1 MRDRGL
7 ALVLLLLLSPAS
19 AAAEWQ
25 IKPFTGLTF
34 GGGTRFDDIERAAGK
49 PNPVFGIT
57 GVLLGSVLGVDADLG
72 RAPGFFESGGQKL
85 LQNSRVTTLT
95 GNVVVAVP
103 KQMAGYSLRPYF
115 VAGAGLMH
123 VSIDG
128 RLGALTVSS
137 TLPAMDFGGG
147 ATGFLTDRVGLSWEV
162 RHFHSIGEGKVRG
175 LSVSG
180 GEQLSFW
187 RATMAV
193 TIRYGK

>member
-1 MRDRGL
+1 MRLRVL
-7 ALVLLLLLSPAS
+7 ALAFLLLSPGP

-25 IKPFTGLTF
+25 FKPFAGITF
-34 GGGTRFDDIERAAGK
+34 GGGTRFVDIEKAAGK
-49 PNPVFGIT
+49 PNPVFGVT
-57 GVLLGSVLGVDADLG
+57 GLLLGGVLGVEGDLA
-72 RAPGFFESGGQKL
+72 RAPGFFESGGQRL
-85 LQNSRVTTLT
+85 LQDSRVTTLT

-103 KQMAGYSLRPYF
+103 RRMAEYSLRPYL
-115 VAGAGLMH
+115 VAGMGLMH
-123 VSIDG
+123 VNIDG

-137 TLPAMDFGGG
+137 TLPAIDFGGG

-162 RHFHSIGEGKVRG
+162 RHFQSIGEGKIRG

-193 TIRYGK
+193 TFRYGK

>member
-1 MRDRGL
+1 MRVPGL
-7 ALVLLLLLSPAS
+7 ALALLLLSPGS
-19 AAAEWQ
+19 VGAEWHF
-25 IKPFTGLTF
+25 KPFAGVTF
-34 GGGTRFDDIERAAGK
+34 GGGTRFVDIEKAVGK
-49 PNPVFGIT
+49 PNPVFGVT
-57 GVLLGSVLGVDADLG
+57 GLLLGNVLGVEGDLA
-72 RAPGFFESGGQKL
+72 RAPGFFESGGQGL
-85 LQNSRVTTLT
+85 LQGSRVTTLT

-103 KQMAGYSLRPYF
+103 RRMAEYSLRPYF
-115 VAGAGLMH
+115 VAGMGLMH

-137 TLPAMDFGGG
+137 TLPAMDVGGG
-147 ATGFLTDRVGLSWEV
+147 ATGFLNERVGLSWEA
-162 RHFHSIGEGKVRG
+162 RRFQSLGEGKIRG